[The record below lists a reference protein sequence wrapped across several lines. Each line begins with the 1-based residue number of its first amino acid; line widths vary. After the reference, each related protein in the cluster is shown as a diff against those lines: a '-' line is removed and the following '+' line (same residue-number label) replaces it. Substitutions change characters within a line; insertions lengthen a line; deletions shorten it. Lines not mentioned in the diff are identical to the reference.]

1 MRYFST
7 LKQNFKSGS
16 IKALQTKR
24 KYLFYRHFQIQI
36 VIAKLYHIIIIHM
49 IKITQTPIL
58 SQLLEERVIFIY
70 LERV

>member
-24 KYLFYRHFQIQI
+24 KYLFYRHFQIQVAI
-36 VIAKLYHIIIIHM
+36 VKLYHIIIIHM

>member
-7 LKQNFKSGS
+7 LKQNFKNGS
-16 IKALQTKR
+16 IKTLHIKR